1 MKYYLFSL
9 VVISFALFVCSCQ
22 HQEKP
27 ESALFR
33 DFNLGA
39 TVQQMNV
46 AQLQPKT
53 GGNSVSTWFGEITE
67 RRRDFILVYLLDE
80 QNTEGFDEATF
91 LDNLRV
97 QIAQK
102 ISDAGLRTNLSRS
115 YKDCFDFT
123 YSKDESKGSIDVIG
137 AKVEGNKY
145 KLWCVMRESAVT
157 K

>member
-39 TVQQMNV
+39 TIQQMNL
-46 AQLQPKT
+46 AQLQPEP
-53 GGNSVSTWFGEITE
+53 GGNRVSTSVGEITE
-67 RRRDFILVYLLDE
+67 RRRDFNLVYLLDE
-80 QNTEGFDEATF
+80 QNTEDFDEETF
-91 LDNLRV
+91 LDNLEI

-102 ISDAGLRTNLSRS
+102 ISDAGLRTNLSFS
-115 YKDCFDFT
+115 SKDTFNLN
-123 YSKDESKGSIDVIG
+123 YSKDENKGSIDVIG
-137 AKVEGNKY
+137 AKVEGNRY

>member
-1 MKYYLFSL
+1 
-9 VVISFALFVCSCQ
+9 
-22 HQEKP
+22 
-27 ESALFR
+27 
-33 DFNLGA
+33 
-39 TVQQMNV
+39 
-46 AQLQPKT
+46 
-53 GGNSVSTWFGEITE
+53 VSTSFGEITE

-80 QNTEGFDEATF
+80 QNTEDFDEATF

-115 YKDCFDFT
+115 YKDSFDFT
-123 YSKDESKGSIDVIG
+123 YSEDESKGSIDVIG
-137 AKVEGNKY
+137 AKIEGNRY